1 MTYIGRDAESGWNF
15 TIGNVIFSVRMVSP
29 VIDLLD
35 RKKINLHDKGEM
47 DELKC
52 VRACVCVC
60 LQIASVFAVVRTRFA
75 SQRKADKPSLGP
87 TKRKF

>member
-52 VRACVCVC
+52 VRVCVCVFTNSFCICCGANKVC
-60 LQIASVFAVVRTRFA
+60 LSEK
-75 SQRKADKPSLGP
+75 SG
-87 TKRKF
+87 